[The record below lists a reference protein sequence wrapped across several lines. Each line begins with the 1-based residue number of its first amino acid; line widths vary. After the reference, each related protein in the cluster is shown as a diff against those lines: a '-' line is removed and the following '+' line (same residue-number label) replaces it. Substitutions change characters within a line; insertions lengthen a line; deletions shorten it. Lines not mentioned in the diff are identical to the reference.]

1 MARAQARARMC
12 EVIDE
17 HAGNRQSETQW
28 LRGQFSVVVVSNDG
42 CRSCLVFQGVPPLGT
57 CLPSVVQHR

>member
-17 HAGNRQSETQW
+17 HAGNRQSET
-28 LRGQFSVVVVSNDG
+28 VVARSFLWSRPMTNVGVV
-42 CRSCLVFQGVPPLGT
+42 CLVLQGVPPLGT